1 MAVTP
6 TYVPSSFVQQA
17 LAGYL
22 AVDGATAVPASAA
35 NPLPVTVVSG
45 GSTSQIVV
53 TQYVATAAATG
64 YSVGDIIEHVV
75 ELNLTATP
83 ATVVASIWVNAT
95 QGTVL
100 ASAPSSSNIA
110 LVAGA
115 VTAQPKYVAPASW
128 NGTSFDARA
137 YGSVS
142 IWCITPPS
150 AAQTIQF
157 SPDNVNWF
165 PIATILGSPIG
176 PLTIGTAA
184 AGLFS
189 VLGNCW
195 VQLNGGTGGTYQ
207 IGASQ

>member
-115 VTAQPKYVAPASW
+115 VTAQPKYVAPPHGTAPHSMPAHTARYRSGASPPHRQPRRSSSVRT
-128 NGTSFDARA
+128 TST
-137 YGSVS
+137 GSRS
-142 IWCITPPS
+142 PPS
-150 AAQTIQF
+150 SA
-157 SPDNVNWF
+157 P
-165 PIATILGSPIG
+165 P
-176 PLTIGTAA
+176 
-184 AGLFS
+184 
-189 VLGNCW
+189 
-195 VQLNGGTGGTYQ
+195 
-207 IGASQ
+207 